1 MTEDTMRAWAE
12 IDTKALIHNLELAK
26 SLTGKRIM
34 SVCSFDVSDVLPSAL
49 EPMIFILLQSVR
61 ALDFAGED
69 AELKEKAC
77 VFWKTVVQ

>member
-34 SVCSFDVSDVLPSAL
+34 CV
-49 EPMIFILLQSVR
+49 IK
-61 ALDFAGED
+61 GD
-69 AELKEKAC
+69 APHPTRRMRCFGGKAA
-77 VFWKTVVQ
+77 

>member
-34 SVCSFDVSDVLPSAL
+34 CVIKGDAHGHGAVECGRVLEENGVA
-49 EPMIFILLQSVR
+49 
-61 ALDFAGED
+61 AFAV
-69 AELKEKAC
+69 AC
-77 VFWKTVVQ
+77 LT